1 MRGVIPQSTEQQGV
15 PVYAYYQK
23 VATISLR
30 AFNNRL
36 YFIPFDKFRR

>member
-1 MRGVIPQSTEQQGV
+1 MRGVIPQATEQQGM

-23 VATISLR
+23 VTASSLR

-36 YFIPFDKFRR
+36 YFISCDEFRR